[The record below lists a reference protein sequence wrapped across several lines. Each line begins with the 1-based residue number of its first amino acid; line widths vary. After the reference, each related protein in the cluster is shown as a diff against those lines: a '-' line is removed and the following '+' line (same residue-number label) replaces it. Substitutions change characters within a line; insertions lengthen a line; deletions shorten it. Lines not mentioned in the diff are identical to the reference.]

1 MLVCIIVDSESSGD
15 YVMMSAKAFLLS
27 LILSFLFVGT
37 ASADFYSFT
46 DENGVVHVT
55 NVPTS
60 RNYRWMMSEKNSF
73 RRSLKTY
80 NRKGFEEMI
89 EAAAQRH
96 GVDPSLAK
104 AVVKAESDYNA
115 NAVSVDG
122 AKGLMQLMPE
132 TARLAG
138 VKDIHDPVENV
149 EGGMRHLSRLIKMFA
164 TDVRLAIAA
173 YNAGEKA
180 VLKYAGIPPYAET
193 REYVRRVMHYQKIY
207 KAQAARRG

>member
-1 MLVCIIVDSESSGD
+1 MTCT
-15 YVMMSAKAFLLS
+15 KAFALS
-27 LILSFLFVGT
+27 LILSFLFAGT

-46 DENGVVHVT
+46 DENGAVHVT

-60 RNYRWMMSEKNSF
+60 RKFRWMMSEKDSF
-73 RRSLKTY
+73 KRSVKIHS
-80 NRKGFEEMI
+80 RKGFEEMI

-96 GVDPSLAK
+96 GVDPALAK

-132 TARLAG
+132 TARLVG
-138 VKDIHDPVENV
+138 VKDIHDPAENV

-164 TDVRLAIAA
+164 SDVRLAVAA
-173 YNAGEKA
+173 YNAGERA

-193 REYVRRVMHYQKIY
+193 REYVRRVMHYQKLY